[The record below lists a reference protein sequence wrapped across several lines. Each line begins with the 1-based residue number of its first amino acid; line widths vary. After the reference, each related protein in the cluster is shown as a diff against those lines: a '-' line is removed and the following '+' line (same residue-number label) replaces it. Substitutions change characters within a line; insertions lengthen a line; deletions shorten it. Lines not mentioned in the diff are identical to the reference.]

1 MVGYLYIIYS
11 ELAGK
16 YYIGSTIDLDRRMAE
31 HNSGKNIATKN
42 KGKWELKFFQ
52 IYNDIKQAR
61 CIEYKI
67 KKLKRRDIIEDI
79 IENKIILEVKCTRFL
94 GREEYYQTQRYIHAF
109 NIQLGIMVNFRDERI
124 NPRRILNSEYKN
136 SSISVIL

>member
-1 MVGYLYIIYS
+1 MVERPDATSGRWLVNNIMVGYLYIIYS

-79 IENKIILEVKCTRFL
+79 IENKIIKLK
-94 GREEYYQTQRYIHAF
+94 
-109 NIQLGIMVNFRDERI
+109 
-124 NPRRILNSEYKN
+124 
-136 SSISVIL
+136 